1 MDMDR
6 QQILD
11 GIREHLAGRGLD
23 PDIIKPESQLGNDL
37 DLDSLD
43 TVELTLGLEKRFGI
57 EIPDEELEE
66 IVTVDDTI
74 SLILK
79 KTSVG
84 A

>member
-1 MDMDR
+1 MDE
-6 QQILD
+6 QQILQAIRD
-11 GIREHLAGRGLD
+11 HLSERGIEASTVTM
-23 PDIIKPESQLGNDL
+23 EAELGNDL

-57 EIPDEELEE
+57 EIPDEELEGL
-66 IVTVDDTI
+66 VTVRDAVE
-74 SLILK
+74 LIQA